1 MFIKR
6 PRFLQFSYRGSLQC
20 KRVNLNVSF
29 FFRGPFTEKIFIAC
43 ARARARALSL
53 RVQIKN
59 TYKNWHCFPLLSFK
73 AFVNTIRLLV
83 LVFCA
88 IANSSASRKR
98 FLIENSPLTV
108 IKYSTSATT
117 KGLTMKRVVLKSHQC
132 CYMTITV
139 HYDTNASIINSS
151 RFQTLSELGKENPN

>member
-1 MFIKR
+1 MINIILWSCYVYQATPFSAVFISWKFAMQKGESKCF
-6 PRFLQFSYRGSLQC
+6 FLLQGTIHWKNFYRVC
-20 KRVNLNVSF
+20 
-29 FFRGPFTEKIFIAC
+29 AC
-43 ARARARALSL
+43 ACPCAVLESANKKIP
-53 RVQIKN
+53 IKV
-59 TYKNWHCFPLLSFK
+59 
-73 AFVNTIRLLV
+73 FVNTIRLLV